1 MQAMAA
7 RVSDSTVAM
16 AAPIHM
22 DIMEKALM
30 APMAENAVSPHKTPD
45 NDVVSQRI
53 GLLEQV
59 ADEDGN

>member
-1 MQAMAA
+1 
-7 RVSDSTVAM
+7 
-16 AAPIHM
+16 
-22 DIMEKALM
+22 M